1 MNFKKE
7 DLTQM
12 DTAINCLRFD
22 DIAYYKISKELTKK
36 FFLENKLIPRDHFGK
51 ENEDYESGEIQI
63 CFNRDE
69 NMFSEALI
77 APVYEDY
84 GGLVSGD
91 VYSISDMISENIIDM
106 AKSDLSAKGEKA

>member
-51 ENEDYESGEIQI
+51 ENEDYRSVSTEMKI
-63 CFNRDE
+63 CSLKRLSPRFTKTME
-69 NMFSEALI
+69 VLLAEMFI
-77 APVYEDY
+77 
-84 GGLVSGD
+84 VSA
-91 VYSISDMISENIIDM
+91 I
-106 AKSDLSAKGEKA
+106 